1 MSVLPLGVLLEC
13 AGRCHR
19 IHVMVKPGR
28 QFDLEERTASFGEA
42 VIRFAQ
48 TIRETAVTRPLVNQL
63 VRAAT
68 SVGANYCEA
77 NDAESKS
84 DFRHKIGI
92 CRKESRETGHWLRML
107 TAAQPEPAPDT
118 RKLWQEAK
126 ELNLIFGAIIRSS
139 TGRRTPSEAD

>member
-1 MSVLPLGVLLEC
+1 
-13 AGRCHR
+13 
-19 IHVMVKPGR
+19 MVKPGR

-68 SVGANYCEA
+68 SIGANYCEA
-77 NDAESKS
+77 NDAESKA
-84 DFRHKIGI
+84 DFRHKIAI

-107 TAAQPEPAPDT
+107 TAALPESASET

-126 ELNLIFGAIIRSS
+126 ELNLIFGAVIRSS
-139 TGRRTPSEAD
+139 TVRKTSTDDAASQ

>member
-1 MSVLPLGVLLEC
+1 
-13 AGRCHR
+13 
-19 IHVMVKPGR
+19 MVKPDR

-48 TIRETAVTRPLVNQL
+48 TIRETAVTRPLVSQL
-63 VRAAT
+63 VRAST

-77 NDAESKS
+77 NDAESKT
-84 DFRHKIGI
+84 DFKHKTAI

-107 TAAQPEPAPDT
+107 TAALPDSAPQT

-126 ELNLIFGAIIRSS
+126 ELNLIFGAVMRSVS
-139 TGRRTPSEAD
+139 GRKAPSENA